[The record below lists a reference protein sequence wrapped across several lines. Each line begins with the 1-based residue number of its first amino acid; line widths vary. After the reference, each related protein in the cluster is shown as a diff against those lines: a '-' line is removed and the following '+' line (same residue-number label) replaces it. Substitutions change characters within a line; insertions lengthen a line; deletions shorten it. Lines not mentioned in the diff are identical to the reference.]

1 MKLLSTLMLML
12 KLGPL
17 ILIVN
22 LFFSISAIAE
32 VNYEEKTNEFIK
44 GELRKFI
51 FSEDIKTLPK
61 LLVLDSDESVVEFGY
76 KKDISVVNF
85 WATWCAPCKKE
96 MPSLN
101 NLAESMKHDDVRII
115 TVASGRNSKEAI
127 DAFFTDNN
135 LGNLNKFRDPRG
147 KMAMI
152 YGVTA
157 LPTTVVIDP
166 AGREIGRIIGD
177 IDWNTA
183 DIRTFFRKLMATN

>member
-1 MKLLSTLMLML
+1 MNTMILL

-17 ILIVN
+17 LLIVN
-22 LFFSISAIAE
+22 LFFSFLAVAE
-32 VNYEEKTNEFIK
+32 SNYEAKTKDIIE

-51 FSEDIKTLPK
+51 FSDGTKTLPNPV
-61 LLVLDSDESVVEFGY
+61 VLDMDENVVEIGSND
-76 KKDISVVNF
+76 DILVINF

-101 NLAESMKHDDVRII
+101 NLAENMKYDDVRII

-127 DAFFTDNN
+127 ESFFSDNN
-135 LGNLNKFRDPRG
+135 LVNLNKFRDPKG
-147 KMAMI
+147 KIAMS

-166 AGREIGRIIGD
+166 SGKEIGRIIGD
-177 IDWNTA
+177 IDWNTEN
-183 DIRTFFRKLMATN
+183 IRAFFRNLLKTS

>member
-1 MKLLSTLMLML
+1 MNTMILL

-17 ILIVN
+17 LLIVN
-22 LFFSISAIAE
+22 IFFSSLAVAE
-32 VNYEEKTNEFIK
+32 SNYEDKTKDIIE

-51 FSEDIKTLPK
+51 FSDGTKTLPNPV
-61 LLVLDSDESVVEFGY
+61 VLDMDENVVEIGSN
-76 KKDISVVNF
+76 DNILVINF

-101 NLAESMKHDDVRII
+101 NLAENMKYDDVRII

-127 DAFFTDNN
+127 ESFFSDNDLVN
-135 LGNLNKFRDPRG
+135 LYKFRDPRG
-147 KMAMI
+147 KIAMS

-166 AGREIGRIIGD
+166 SGKEIGRIIGD
-177 IDWNTA
+177 IDWNTEN
-183 DIRTFFRKLMATN
+183 IRAFFRNLLKTS

>member
-1 MKLLSTLMLML
+1 MYTMSML

-32 VNYEEKTNEFIK
+32 SKYVGKTKDMIK

-51 FSEDIKTLPK
+51 FSEKTEVLPK
-61 LLVLDSDESVVEFGY
+61 PLILDANENMVEIGYDE
-76 KKDISVVNF
+76 DILIINF

-101 NLAESMKHDDVRII
+101 SLAQNMKYEDIQII
-115 TVASGRNSKEAI
+115 TIASGRNSKEAI
-127 DAFFTDNN
+127 DGFFDDNN
-135 LGNLNKFRDPRG
+135 LVNLKKYRDPRG
-147 KMAMI
+147 RIAVK

-157 LPTTVVIDP
+157 LPTTVVINP
-166 AGREIGRIIGD
+166 TGLEIGRIIGD
-177 IDWNTA
+177 IDWDTA
-183 DIRTFFRKLMATN
+183 DVRSFFKKLLETK

>member
-1 MKLLSTLMLML
+1 MDTMILL

-17 ILIVN
+17 LLIVN
-22 LFFSISAIAE
+22 IFFSSLAVAE
-32 VNYEEKTNEFIK
+32 SNYEDKTKDIIE

-51 FSEDIKTLPK
+51 FSDGTKTLPNPV
-61 LLVLDSDESVVEFGY
+61 VLDMDENVVEIGSNGN
-76 KKDISVVNF
+76 ILVINF

-101 NLAESMKHDDVRII
+101 NLAENMKYDNVRII

-127 DAFFTDNN
+127 ESFFSDND
-135 LGNLNKFRDPRG
+135 LVNLNKFRDPRG
-147 KMAMI
+147 KIAMS

-166 AGREIGRIIGD
+166 SGKEIGRIIGD
-177 IDWNTA
+177 IDWNTEN
-183 DIRTFFRKLMATN
+183 IRAFFINLLKAS

>member
-1 MKLLSTLMLML
+1 MNTMILL

-17 ILIVN
+17 LLIVN
-22 LFFSISAIAE
+22 LFFSFLAVAE
-32 VNYEEKTNEFIK
+32 SNYEAKTKDIIQ

-51 FSEDIKTLPK
+51 FSDGTKTLPSPV
-61 LLVLDSDESVVEFGY
+61 VLDMDENVIEIGPNN
-76 KKDISVVNF
+76 DILVINF

-101 NLAESMKHDDVRII
+101 NLAENMKYDDVRII

-127 DAFFTDNN
+127 ESFFSDND
-135 LGNLNKFRDPRG
+135 LVNLNKFRDPRG
-147 KMAMI
+147 KIAMS

-166 AGREIGRIIGD
+166 SGKEIGRIIGD
-177 IDWNTA
+177 IDWNTEN
-183 DIRTFFRKLMATN
+183 IRAFFRKLLKTS

>member
-1 MKLLSTLMLML
+1 MKPMIML

-22 LFFSISAIAE
+22 LFFSFSVIAE
-32 VNYEEKTNEFIK
+32 NKYEANTKGIIK

-51 FSEDIKTLPK
+51 FSNANKTLPNP
-61 LLVLDSDESVVEFGY
+61 LVLDINENVIEIDSNDGILV
-76 KKDISVVNF
+76 INF

-101 NLAESMKHDDVRII
+101 NLAENMKYEGVRIV

-127 DAFFTDNN
+127 EGFFSDNN
-135 LGNLNKFRDPRG
+135 LTNLNKFRDPKG
-147 KMAMI
+147 KIAMS

-166 AGREIGRIIGD
+166 SGKEIGRIIGD
-177 IDWNTA
+177 IDWNTEN
-183 DIRTFFRKLMATN
+183 IRAFFRNLLKTS

>member
-1 MKLLSTLMLML
+1 MNTMILL

-17 ILIVN
+17 LLIVN
-22 LFFSISAIAE
+22 LFFSSLAVAE
-32 VNYEEKTNEFIK
+32 SNYEDKTKDIIE

-51 FSEDIKTLPK
+51 FSDGTKTLPNPV
-61 LLVLDSDESVVEFGY
+61 VLDMDENVVEIGSND
-76 KKDISVVNF
+76 DILVINF

-101 NLAESMKHDDVRII
+101 NLAENMKYDDVRII

-127 DAFFTDNN
+127 ESFFSDND
-135 LGNLNKFRDPRG
+135 LVNLNKFRDPRG
-147 KMAMI
+147 KIAMS

-166 AGREIGRIIGD
+166 SGKEIGRIIGD
-177 IDWNTA
+177 IDWNTEY
-183 DIRTFFRKLMATN
+183 IRAFLRNLLKTS

>member
-1 MKLLSTLMLML
+1 MKSMIML

-22 LFFSISAIAE
+22 LFFSFSVIAE
-32 VNYEEKTNEFIK
+32 SKYEANTKDILK

-51 FSEDIKTLPK
+51 FSDGTKTLPNA
-61 LLVLDSDESVVEFGY
+61 LVLDVDENVVEIGSND
-76 KKDISVVNF
+76 DILVINF

-101 NLAESMKHDDVRII
+101 NLAENMKYDGVRIV

-127 DAFFTDNN
+127 ESFFSDNN
-135 LGNLNKFRDPRG
+135 LTNLNKFRDPKG
-147 KMAMI
+147 KIAMS

-166 AGREIGRIIGD
+166 SGKEIGRIIGD
-177 IDWNTA
+177 IDWNTEN
-183 DIRTFFRKLMATN
+183 IRVFFRNLLKTS

>member
-1 MKLLSTLMLML
+1 MNTMILL

-17 ILIVN
+17 LLIVN
-22 LFFSISAIAE
+22 LFFSFLAVAE
-32 VNYEEKTNEFIK
+32 SHYEAKTKDIIK

-51 FSEDIKTLPK
+51 FSDGTKTLPSPV
-61 LLVLDSDESVVEFGY
+61 VLDIDENVIEIGSNN
-76 KKDISVVNF
+76 DILVINF

-101 NLAESMKHDDVRII
+101 NLAENMKYDDVKII

-127 DAFFTDNN
+127 ESFFSDND
-135 LGNLNKFRDPRG
+135 LVNLNKFRDPRG
-147 KMAMI
+147 KIAMS

-166 AGREIGRIIGD
+166 SGKEIGRIIGD
-177 IDWNTA
+177 IDWNTEN
-183 DIRTFFRKLMATN
+183 IRAFFRNLLKTS

>member
-1 MKLLSTLMLML
+1 MKLLSTPMLML

-17 ILIVN
+17 ILTVN

-32 VNYEEKTNEFIK
+32 SKYEEKTKEIIK

-61 LLVLDSDESVVEFGY
+61 LVVLDSDESVVEFGY
-76 KKDISVVNF
+76 KKDISVINF

-101 NLAESMKHDDVRII
+101 NLAENMKHDDVRII

-166 AGREIGRIIGD
+166 TGREIGRIIGD

-183 DIRTFFRKLMATN
+183 DIRTFFRKLMTTN

>member
-1 MKLLSTLMLML
+1 M
-12 KLGPL
+12 
-17 ILIVN
+17 IR
-22 LFFSISAIAE
+22 
-32 VNYEEKTNEFIK
+32 

-51 FSEDIKTLPK
+51 FSADKKMLPK
-61 LLVLDSDESVVEFGY
+61 VLVLDADESVVEFGH
-76 KKDISVVNF
+76 KEDILVINF

-101 NLAESMKHDDVRII
+101 DLAENMKDDNVRII

-135 LGNLNKFRDPRG
+135 LANLNKFRDPRG
-147 KMAMI
+147 KMAMS

-166 AGREIGRIIGD
+166 TGREIGRIIGD

-183 DIRTFFRKLMATN
+183 DIRTFFRKLVTVN

>member
-1 MKLLSTLMLML
+1 MNTMILL

-17 ILIVN
+17 LLIVN
-22 LFFSISAIAE
+22 LFFSFLAVAE
-32 VNYEEKTNEFIK
+32 SNYEAKTKDIIQ

-51 FSEDIKTLPK
+51 FSDGTKTLPSPV
-61 LLVLDSDESVVEFGY
+61 VLDMDENVVEIGSNN
-76 KKDISVVNF
+76 DILVINF

-101 NLAESMKHDDVRII
+101 NLAENMKYDDVRII

-127 DAFFTDNN
+127 ESFFSDND
-135 LGNLNKFRDPRG
+135 LVNLNKFRDPRG
-147 KMAMI
+147 KIAMS

-166 AGREIGRIIGD
+166 SGKEIGRIIGD
-177 IDWNTA
+177 IDWNTEN
-183 DIRTFFRKLMATN
+183 IRAFFINLLKAS

>member
-1 MKLLSTLMLML
+1 MKPLIML
-12 KLGPL
+12 KLGLL

-22 LFFSISAIAE
+22 LFFSISANGE
-32 VNYEEKTNEFIK
+32 SKYEEKTKELIK

-51 FSEDIKTLPK
+51 FSEDKKMLPK
-61 LLVLDSDESVVEFGY
+61 VLVLDTNENVVEFGH
-76 KKDISVVNF
+76 KEDILVINF

-101 NLAESMKHDDVRII
+101 NLAETMEYDNVRII

-127 DAFFTDNN
+127 DSFFADNN
-135 LGNLNKFRDPRG
+135 LANLNKFRDPRG
-147 KMAMI
+147 KMAMS

-166 AGREIGRIIGD
+166 TGIEIGRVIGD

-183 DIRTFFRKLMATN
+183 TVRTFFRKLVTKN

>member
-1 MKLLSTLMLML
+1 MDTMILL

-17 ILIVN
+17 LLIVN
-22 LFFSISAIAE
+22 LFFSSLAVAE
-32 VNYEEKTNEFIK
+32 SNYEDKTKDIIE

-51 FSEDIKTLPK
+51 FSDGTKTLPNPV
-61 LLVLDSDESVVEFGY
+61 VLDMDENVVEIGSND
-76 KKDISVVNF
+76 DILVINF

-101 NLAESMKHDDVRII
+101 NLAENMKYDDVRII

-127 DAFFTDNN
+127 ESFFSDNDLVN
-135 LGNLNKFRDPRG
+135 LDKFRDPRG
-147 KMAMI
+147 KIAMS

-166 AGREIGRIIGD
+166 SGKEIGRIIGD
-177 IDWNTA
+177 IDWNTEN
-183 DIRTFFRKLMATN
+183 IRAFFRNLLKTS

>member
-1 MKLLSTLMLML
+1 MKQLIML

-22 LFFSISAIAE
+22 LFFSVSANGE
-32 VNYEEKTNEFIK
+32 SKYEEKTKDLIK

-51 FSEDIKTLPK
+51 FSEDKKMLPK
-61 LLVLDSDESVVEFGY
+61 VLVLDTNESVVEFGH
-76 KKDISVVNF
+76 KEDILVINF

-101 NLAESMKHDDVRII
+101 ALAKSMAYDDVRII
-115 TVASGRNSKEAI
+115 TVASGRNSKQAI
-127 DAFFTDNN
+127 DSFFSENN
-135 LGNLNKFRDPRG
+135 LANLNKFRDPRG
-147 KMAMI
+147 KMAMS

-166 AGREIGRIIGD
+166 TGREIGRIIGD
-177 IDWNTA
+177 IDWNA
-183 DIRTFFRKLMATN
+183 AAIRTFFRKLIKTK

>member
-1 MKLLSTLMLML
+1 MNTMILL

-17 ILIVN
+17 LLIVN
-22 LFFSISAIAE
+22 LFFSFLAVAQS
-32 VNYEEKTNEFIK
+32 NYEAKTKDIIQ

-51 FSEDIKTLPK
+51 FSDGTKTLPSPV
-61 LLVLDSDESVVEFGY
+61 VLDMDENVIEIGSNN
-76 KKDISVVNF
+76 DILVINF

-101 NLAESMKHDDVRII
+101 NLAENMKYDDVRII

-127 DAFFTDNN
+127 ESFFSDND
-135 LGNLNKFRDPRG
+135 LVNLNKFRDPRG
-147 KMAMI
+147 KIAMS

-166 AGREIGRIIGD
+166 SGKEIGRIIGD
-177 IDWNTA
+177 IDWNTEN
-183 DIRTFFRKLMATN
+183 IRAFFRNLLKTS

>member
-1 MKLLSTLMLML
+1 MNTMILL

-17 ILIVN
+17 LLIVN
-22 LFFSISAIAE
+22 LFFSFLAVAE
-32 VNYEEKTNEFIK
+32 SNYEAKTKDIIQ

-51 FSEDIKTLPK
+51 FSDGTKTLPSPV
-61 LLVLDSDESVVEFGY
+61 VLDMDENVVEIGSNN
-76 KKDISVVNF
+76 DILVINF

-101 NLAESMKHDDVRII
+101 NLAENMKYDDVRII

-127 DAFFTDNN
+127 ESFFSDND
-135 LGNLNKFRDPRG
+135 LVNLNKFRDPRG
-147 KMAMI
+147 KIAMS

-166 AGREIGRIIGD
+166 SGKEIGRIIGD
-177 IDWNTA
+177 IDWNTEN
-183 DIRTFFRKLMATN
+183 IRAFFRNLLKTS

>member
-1 MKLLSTLMLML
+1 MDTMILL

-17 ILIVN
+17 LLIVN
-22 LFFSISAIAE
+22 LFFSSLAVAE
-32 VNYEEKTNEFIK
+32 SNYEDKTKDIIE

-51 FSEDIKTLPK
+51 FSDGTKTLPNPV
-61 LLVLDSDESVVEFGY
+61 VLDMDENVVEIGSND
-76 KKDISVVNF
+76 DILVINF

-101 NLAESMKHDDVRII
+101 NLAENMKYDDVRII

-127 DAFFTDNN
+127 ESFFSDND
-135 LGNLNKFRDPRG
+135 LVHLNKFRDPRG
-147 KMAMI
+147 KIAMS

-166 AGREIGRIIGD
+166 SGKEIGRIIGD
-177 IDWNTA
+177 IDWNTEN
-183 DIRTFFRKLMATN
+183 IRAFFRNLLKTS

>member
-1 MKLLSTLMLML
+1 MYTMSML

-32 VNYEEKTNEFIK
+32 NKYAEKTKDIIR

-51 FSEDIKTLPK
+51 FSEKTEVLPK
-61 LLVLDSDESVVEFGY
+61 PLILDSNDNMVEIGNDE
-76 KKDISVVNF
+76 DILIINF

-101 NLAESMKHDDVRII
+101 SLAQNMKYEDIQII
-115 TVASGRNSKEAI
+115 TIASGRNSKEAI
-127 DAFFTDNN
+127 DGFFDDNN
-135 LGNLNKFRDPRG
+135 LVNLKKYRDPRG
-147 KMAMI
+147 RIAVK

-157 LPTTVVIDP
+157 LPTTVVINP
-166 AGREIGRIIGD
+166 TGLEIGRIIGD
-177 IDWNTA
+177 IDWDTA
-183 DIRTFFRKLMATN
+183 DVRSFFKKLLETK

>member
-1 MKLLSTLMLML
+1 MKPMILL

-22 LFFSISAIAE
+22 LFFSFSAVAE
-32 VNYEEKTNEFIK
+32 SNYEAKTKDIIE

-51 FSEDIKTLPK
+51 FSDGANALPSP
-61 LLVLDSDESVVEFGY
+61 LVLDMDDNVVEIGSNN
-76 KKDISVVNF
+76 DILIINF

-101 NLAESMKHDDVRII
+101 KLARNMKYDDVRII

-127 DAFFTDNN
+127 ESFFSDND
-135 LGNLNKFRDPRG
+135 LVNLNKFRDPKG
-147 KMAMI
+147 KIAMG

-166 AGREIGRIIGD
+166 SGKEIGRIIGD
-177 IDWNTA
+177 IDWNTEN
-183 DIRTFFRKLMATN
+183 IRAFFRNLLETS

>member
-1 MKLLSTLMLML
+1 MNTMILL

-17 ILIVN
+17 LLIVN
-22 LFFSISAIAE
+22 LFFSFLAVAE
-32 VNYEEKTNEFIK
+32 SNYEAKTKDIIQ

-51 FSEDIKTLPK
+51 FSDGTKTLPSPV
-61 LLVLDSDESVVEFGY
+61 VLDMDENVIEIGSNN
-76 KKDISVVNF
+76 DILVINF

-101 NLAESMKHDDVRII
+101 NLAENMKYDDVRII

-127 DAFFTDNN
+127 ESFFSDND
-135 LGNLNKFRDPRG
+135 LVNLNKFRDPRG
-147 KMAMI
+147 KIAMS

-166 AGREIGRIIGD
+166 SGKEIGRIIGD
-177 IDWNTA
+177 IDWNTEN
-183 DIRTFFRKLMATN
+183 IRAFFRNLLKTS

>member
-1 MKLLSTLMLML
+1 MNTMILL

-17 ILIVN
+17 LLIVN
-22 LFFSISAIAE
+22 LFFSFLAVAE
-32 VNYEEKTNEFIK
+32 SNYEAKTKDIIQ

-51 FSEDIKTLPK
+51 FSDGTKTLPSPV
-61 LLVLDSDESVVEFGY
+61 VLDMNENVVEIGSNN
-76 KKDISVVNF
+76 DILVINF

-101 NLAESMKHDDVRII
+101 NLAENMKYDDVRII

-127 DAFFTDNN
+127 ESFFSDND
-135 LGNLNKFRDPRG
+135 LVNLNKFRDPRG
-147 KMAMI
+147 KIAMS

-166 AGREIGRIIGD
+166 SGKEIGRIIGD
-177 IDWNTA
+177 IDWNTEN
-183 DIRTFFRKLMATN
+183 IRAFFRNLLKTS

>member
-1 MKLLSTLMLML
+1 MKPLLML

-22 LFFSISAIAE
+22 LFFSVSANGE
-32 VNYEEKTNEFIK
+32 SKYEEKTKDLIK

-51 FSEDIKTLPK
+51 FSEDKKMLPK
-61 LLVLDSDESVVEFGY
+61 VLVLDTNESVVEFGH
-76 KKDISVVNF
+76 KEDILVINF

-101 NLAESMKHDDVRII
+101 NLAKNMEYDNVRII

-135 LGNLNKFRDPRG
+135 LAKLNKFRDPRG
-147 KMAMI
+147 KMAMS

-166 AGREIGRIIGD
+166 TGREIGRIIGD

-183 DIRTFFRKLMATN
+183 TIHTFFKKLATMK